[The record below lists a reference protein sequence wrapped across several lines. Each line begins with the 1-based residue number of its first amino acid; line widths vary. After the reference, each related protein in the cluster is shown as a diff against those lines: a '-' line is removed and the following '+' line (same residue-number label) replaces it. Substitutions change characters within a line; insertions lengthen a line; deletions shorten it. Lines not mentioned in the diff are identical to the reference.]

1 VERDSDVA
9 SVLLMIRFACER
21 GLRPSAKPGRV
32 SVLLVKRGERPG
44 PDKEMVMGVRVADVK
59 ADGYGRGDVSNGSE
73 KCDVAVW
80 ERVVDG
86 CV

>member
-1 VERDSDVA
+1 
-9 SVLLMIRFACER
+9 
-21 GLRPSAKPGRV
+21 
-32 SVLLVKRGERPG
+32 VLLVKRGERSG
-44 PDKEMVMGVRVADVK
+44 PDKEMVKGVRVADVK